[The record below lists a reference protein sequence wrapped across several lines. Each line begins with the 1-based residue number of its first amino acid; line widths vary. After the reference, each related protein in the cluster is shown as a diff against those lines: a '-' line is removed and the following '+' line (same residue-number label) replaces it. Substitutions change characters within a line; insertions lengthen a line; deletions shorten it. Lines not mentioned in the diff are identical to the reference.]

1 MKSSAQLSKPPLHY
15 ALSGGEDYE
24 LLFTVPPEKIKK
36 LRTLGI
42 ALTEIGE
49 VTRTR
54 KMLIVDVRGKRKPLK
69 ATGYNHF
76 ERSRGE

>member
-1 MKSSAQLSKPPLHY
+1 MSKRGMRRAPPPHP
-15 ALSGGEDYE
+15 G
-24 LLFTVPPEKIKK
+24 PIQ